1 MHRPIPVLMYHNIS
15 KEKNYQDV
23 HVKAFYNQ
31 MKLMKKM
38 GYNAVNLN
46 KINSKNYQKNF
57 VITFDDAYQNIH
69 NYVMPILKE
78 LDYTATCF
86 FVSNYINQF
95 NYWDINNK
103 NFKKIPLMTDA
114 QLNDWKDN
122 DFEIGS
128 HSLDHSN
135 LNNLNEN
142 ELIAQLS
149 DSKKIFK
156 DKFNIDVES
165 FSYPYGKY
173 NKNVIQLVKKYYRFA
188 VTTKRSRFKFNKFD
202 LLEIPRIP
210 VNPDTNIFKFY
221 LKIKTIYED
230 IKYIH

>member
-95 NYWDINNK
+95 NYWDIGNK
-103 NFKKIPLMTDA
+103 DFKKIPLMTDA

-122 DFEIGS
+122 DFEVGS

-135 LNNLNEN
+135 LNDLDED
-142 ELIAQLS
+142 ELIIQLS
-149 DSKKIFK
+149 ESKKNLE

-221 LKIKTIYED
+221 LKIRTFYED
-230 IKYIH
+230 IKYIN

>member
-1 MHRPIPVLMYHNIS
+1 MYYPIPVLLYHNIS
-15 KEKNYQDV
+15 KEKNYKDV
-23 HVKAFYNQ
+23 HVKAFYEQ

-38 GYNAVNLN
+38 RYKTVNLN
-46 KINSKNYQKNF
+46 RINSKNLQKKF

-69 NYVMPILKE
+69 DYVMPILKE

-86 FVSNYINQF
+86 FVSNYINKF
-95 NYWDINNK
+95 NYWDISNN

-122 DFEIGS
+122 DFEVGS

-135 LNNLNEN
+135 LNDLDED
-142 ELIAQLS
+142 ELIIQLS
-149 DSKKIFK
+149 ESKKNLE

-221 LKIKTIYED
+221 LKIRTFYED
-230 IKYIH
+230 IKYIN

>member
-1 MHRPIPVLMYHNIS
+1 MYYPIPVLMYHNIS

-23 HVKAFYNQ
+23 HVEAFYNQ

-38 GYNAVNLN
+38 GYKAVNLN
-46 KINSKNYQKNF
+46 KINSKNYQKKF

-69 NYVMPILKE
+69 DYVMPVLKE
-78 LDYTATCF
+78 LEYTATCF
-86 FVSNYINQF
+86 FVCNYINKF
-95 NYWDINNK
+95 NYWNISNK

-122 DFEIGS
+122 DFEVGS

-135 LNNLNEN
+135 LNDLDGN
-142 ELIAQLS
+142 ELIVQLGE
-149 DSKKIFK
+149 SKKIFK

-165 FSYPYGKY
+165 FSYPYGIY
-173 NKNVIQLVKKYYRFA
+173 NKSVIQFVKKYYKYA
-188 VTTKRSRFKFNKFD
+188 VTTKRSRFTFNKFD
-202 LLEIPRIP
+202 LLEIPRVP
-210 VNPDTNIFKFY
+210 VNHDTNIFKFY

-230 IKYIH
+230 IKYIY

>member
-122 DFEIGS
+122 DFEVGS

-135 LNNLNEN
+135 LNDLDEN
-142 ELIAQLS
+142 ELIVQLGE
-149 DSKKIFK
+149 SKKIFK

-165 FSYPYGKY
+165 FSYPYGIY
-173 NKNVIQLVKKYYRFA
+173 NKSVIQFVKKYYKYA

-202 LLEIPRIP
+202 LLEIPR
-210 VNPDTNIFKFY
+210 
-221 LKIKTIYED
+221 
-230 IKYIH
+230 

>member
-210 VNPDTNIFKFY
+210 IKPDTNIFKFY
-221 LKIKTIYED
+221 IKIKTIYED
-230 IKYIH
+230 IKYIY

>member
-1 MHRPIPVLMYHNIS
+1 MYHNVS
-15 KEKNYQDV
+15 REKNYQDV

-38 GYNAVNLN
+38 GYKAVNLN
-46 KINSKNYQKNF
+46 KINTKNYQKKF

-210 VNPDTNIFKFY
+210 VSPDTNIFKFY

-230 IKYIH
+230 IKYIY

>member
-1 MHRPIPVLMYHNIS
+1 MYYPIPVLMYHNIS

-23 HVKAFYNQ
+23 HVEAFYNQ

-210 VNPDTNIFKFY
+210 IKPDTNIFKFY
-221 LKIKTIYED
+221 IKIKTIYED
-230 IKYIH
+230 IKYIY

>member
-188 VTTKRSRFKFNKFD
+188 VTTKRGRFKFNKFD

-210 VNPDTNIFKFY
+210 VSPDTNIFKFY

>member
-95 NYWDINNK
+95 NYWDIGNK
-103 NFKKIPLMTDA
+103 DFKKIPLMTDA
-114 QLNDWKDN
+114 QLNKWKDN
-122 DFEIGS
+122 DFEVGS

-210 VNPDTNIFKFY
+210 IKPDTNIFKFY
-221 LKIKTIYED
+221 IKIKTIYED
-230 IKYIH
+230 IKYIY

>member
-69 NYVMPILKE
+69 NYVRPILKE

-173 NKNVIQLVKKYYRFA
+173 NKNVIQFVKKYYRFA

-210 VNPDTNIFKFY
+210 IKPDTNIFKFY

>member
-221 LKIKTIYED
+221 LKIRTFYED
-230 IKYIH
+230 IKYIN

>member
-173 NKNVIQLVKKYYRFA
+173 NKNVIQFVKKYYRFA

-210 VNPDTNIFKFY
+210 IKPDTNIFKFY
-221 LKIKTIYED
+221 IKIKTIYED
-230 IKYIH
+230 IKYIY

>member
-1 MHRPIPVLMYHNIS
+1 MYYPIPVLLYHNIS
-15 KEKNYQDV
+15 KEKNYKDV
-23 HVKAFYNQ
+23 HVKAFYEQ

-38 GYNAVNLN
+38 RYKTVNLN
-46 KINSKNYQKNF
+46 RINSKNLQKKF

-69 NYVMPILKE
+69 DYVMPILKE

-86 FVSNYINQF
+86 FVSNYINKF
-95 NYWDINNK
+95 NYWDISNN

-122 DFEIGS
+122 DFEVGS

-135 LNNLNEN
+135 LNDLDED
-142 ELIAQLS
+142 ELIIQLS
-149 DSKKIFK
+149 ESKKNLE

>member
-1 MHRPIPVLMYHNIS
+1 MHYPIPVLMYHNIS

-38 GYNAVNLN
+38 GYKAVNLN
-46 KINSKNYQKNF
+46 KINTKNYQKKF

-210 VNPDTNIFKFY
+210 IKPDTNIFKFY
-221 LKIKTIYED
+221 IKIKTIYED
-230 IKYIH
+230 IKYIY

>member
-1 MHRPIPVLMYHNIS
+1 MYHNVS
-15 KEKNYQDV
+15 REKNYQDV

-38 GYNAVNLN
+38 GYKAVNLN
-46 KINSKNYQKNF
+46 KMNSKNYQKEF

-69 NYVMPILKE
+69 DYVMPILKE

-86 FVSNYINQF
+86 FVCNYINKF
-95 NYWDINNK
+95 NYWNISNK

-122 DFEIGS
+122 DFEVGS

-135 LNNLNEN
+135 LNDLDGN
-142 ELIAQLS
+142 ELIVQLGE
-149 DSKKIFK
+149 SKKIFK

-165 FSYPYGKY
+165 FSYPYGIY
-173 NKNVIQLVKKYYRFA
+173 NKSVIQFVKKYYRFA

-210 VNPDTNIFKFY
+210 IKPDTNIFKFY
-221 LKIKTIYED
+221 IKIKTIYED
-230 IKYIH
+230 IKYIY